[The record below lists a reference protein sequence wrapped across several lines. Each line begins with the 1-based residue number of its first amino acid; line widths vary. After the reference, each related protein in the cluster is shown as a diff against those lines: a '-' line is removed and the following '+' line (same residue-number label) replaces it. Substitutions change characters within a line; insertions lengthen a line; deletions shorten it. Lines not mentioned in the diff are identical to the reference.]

1 MELIAV
7 HVVERS
13 TIGIR
18 KDLAVKKQETMM
30 ENESKREDVISRMN
44 SMS

>member
-7 HVVERS
+7 HVDELS

-18 KDLAVKKQETMM
+18 KDLTAKKQETMM
-30 ENESKREDVISRMN
+30 ENDSKREGVISRMN
-44 SMS
+44 AMS